1 MGMFNNDFEPWPEEK
16 LTGDRSIHWSDEDEE
31 LYLKELKRK
40 KKKKLKRDYI
50 LIIGNMNTDKYI
62 KSWNNT
68 LILNPVW
75 VNEHYMEFPNEMD
88 KYQKIIDYYESFDI
102 L

>member
-1 MGMFNNDFEPWPEEK
+1 M
-16 LTGDRSIHWSDEDEE
+16 
-31 LYLKELKRK
+31 
-40 KKKKLKRDYI
+40 KRDYI
-50 LIIGNMNTDKYI
+50 FIIGNMNTDKYI
-62 KSWNNT
+62 KSWDNT

-88 KYQKIIDYYESFDI
+88 KYQKIIDYYESFDV

>member
-1 MGMFNNDFEPWPEEK
+1 
-16 LTGDRSIHWSDEDEE
+16 
-31 LYLKELKRK
+31 
-40 KKKKLKRDYI
+40 
-50 LIIGNMNTDKYI
+50 MNTDKYI

-88 KYQKIIDYYESFDI
+88 KYQKIIDYYESFDV